1 MLLNS
6 LGLRVRKEAHVS
18 GLTGSSL
25 ADVLY
30 VTTLPS
36 VLVVLF
42 ECLASVLP
50 TSVSSLTGKRP
61 SKFRQLFTAVLE
73 MLLIICPQILQLTI
87 PDEDHLVFKCTCAAT
102 VAAMLLARLCRP
114 SNGAHLGSH
123 PLRNSIDQR
132 PQRPENP
139 QNQHP
144 EHQQDDSHRGD
155 RTKRN
160 EIDHVNDR
168 WIPETFKR
176 IQDAVSMHRANVM
189 LMTCLAILG
198 VDFRAFPR
206 KYAKTEF
213 SGTSLMDAGVGS
225 IILCSS
231 FVEGLKVMGSSRYR
245 AKEKQNRLK
254 ETSLRS
260 LLRILFLVVLGV
272 GRPLSLWIIGYQVH
286 EGEYGMHWNFFLTLA
301 VMRAAI
307 SNVPRSSSPLIIGA
321 MLLGAYLLLISIDID
336 RSIDRDGVS
345 PLQPPHPL
353 HPDDG
358 FVSLALFARPPG
370 AHQYGLSFLGMTD
383 LVNDTSSRRQA
394 SLFFQNKEGIVS
406 LTGYLALHFLGV
418 WCAKVY
424 AYLNSRPRHGL
435 MQGWNTLHVF
445 GVSVLWAAFYYVDA
459 YVERVSRRSCNAAF
473 ILWMLAI
480 NCQAVLFNTLC
491 LNVISAIAGGR
502 LETSARSNDRYSR
515 RNSAGS
521 SSSLSGR
528 RKVLSAYLPPLYN
541 AVNRGMLYV
550 FLWANLSTGAV
561 NALLVKD
568 TLRLEDSE
576 ARQILALH
584 MALVVGGSLLT
595 ARCSLLAAC
604 R

>member
-50 TSVSSLTGKRP
+50 TSVSSLTGRRP

-73 MLLIICPQILQLTI
+73 ILLIICPQILQLTI

-114 SNGAHLGSH
+114 SNGAQLGSH

-132 PQRPENP
+132 PQRPQRPENP
-139 QNQHP
+139 QHQHP

-155 RTKRN
+155 DRTNRN

-336 RSIDRDGVS
+336 RSIVTGCRPS
-345 PLQPPHPL
+345 NHPT
-353 HPDDG
+353 P
-358 FVSLALFARPPG
+358 A
-370 AHQYGLSFLGMTD
+370 
-383 LVNDTSSRRQA
+383 SR
-394 SLFFQNKEGIVS
+394 
-406 LTGYLALHFLGV
+406 
-418 WCAKVY
+418 
-424 AYLNSRPRHGL
+424 
-435 MQGWNTLHVF
+435 
-445 GVSVLWAAFYYVDA
+445 
-459 YVERVSRRSCNAAF
+459 
-473 ILWMLAI
+473 
-480 NCQAVLFNTLC
+480 
-491 LNVISAIAGGR
+491 
-502 LETSARSNDRYSR
+502 
-515 RNSAGS
+515 
-521 SSSLSGR
+521 
-528 RKVLSAYLPPLYN
+528 
-541 AVNRGMLYV
+541 
-550 FLWANLSTGAV
+550 
-561 NALLVKD
+561 
-568 TLRLEDSE
+568 
-576 ARQILALH
+576 
-584 MALVVGGSLLT
+584 
-595 ARCSLLAAC
+595 
-604 R
+604 